1 MNEKWMNDMRN
12 RMADRKRKAPAG
24 LLGDIRKEMDRRGLV
39 TPVRRPDNARTVGLW
54 PKRIA
59 AAALVLVLGGAGWW
73 WLQTQKGTAP
83 TVADSSVPAQTPPDS
98 GQSAPAADRELPS
111 GPGEAIL
118 RSGRRYVAADRRSA
132 TVSAA
137 DDLQPDRTEA
147 VNGPKTDSA
156 SPEVTEPQPPQPAGP
171 APKQPSRPHAT
182 PHTPTCSDRPQRTLA
197 YSRPSR
203 PSAFTASLHYSGVMA
218 SQAEARQ
225 GMTLA
230 AADPIGYYDRTMA
243 FTAAKRNMTTEP
255 RFVTKTDYGQPVKFG
270 ISLGYRLT
278 DRWSVRTG
286 VDYSYLSSNTVTTT
300 GQIENKTHQQLHYIG
315 VPVSASYTLW
325 RKRNAHVYLNGGGEV
340 EKLVKG
346 SSLKS
351 GNSGQAAV
359 HSDVKEARPQF
370 SVNAAVG
377 AEYSFLHCVSVY
389 AEPGMSYYF
398 DNKSGVDNIYKDKKL
413 NFSFNVGLRLNIGQ

>member
-12 RMADRKRKAPAG
+12 RMADRKREAPAG

-39 TPVRRPDNARTVGLW
+39 TPVRPPGSAGTVGLW

-73 WLQTQKGTAP
+73 WLQTQKATAP
-83 TVADSSVPAQTPPDS
+83 TVADSSVLPQAILRS
-98 GQSAPAADRELPS
+98 GQSAPAADRELAS
-111 GPGEAIL
+111 GPAKALL
-118 RSGRRYVAADRRSA
+118 RTGRRYVAPDRQLAAGSA
-132 TVSAA
+132 TV
-137 DDLQPDRTEA
+137 DQQPDRTA
-147 VNGPKTDSA
+147 PVTGLKTDSA
-156 SPEVTEPQPPQPAGP
+156 LPEVAEPQPQKPAGP
-171 APKQPSRPHAT
+171 APKQPSRPHGT

-203 PSAFTASLHYSGVMA
+203 PAAFTASLHYSGVMA

-230 AADPIGYYDRTMA
+230 AADPIGYYDKAMA
-243 FTAAKRNMTTEP
+243 FTAAKRNKTPEDN
-255 RFVTKTDYGQPVKFG
+255 FITKSDYSQPVKFG
-270 ISLGYRLT
+270 VSLGYRLT

-300 GQIENKTHQQLHYIG
+300 GQIETKTHRQLHYIG

-325 RKRNAHVYLNGGGEV
+325 RKRNAHVYLTGGGEV

-351 GNSGQAAV
+351 DNSGQAAV
-359 HSDVKEARPQF
+359 HSDVKESRPQF

-377 AEYSFLHCVSVY
+377 AEYSFLRCVSVY
-389 AEPGMSYYF
+389 AEPGTSYYF
-398 DNKSGVDNIYKDKKL
+398 DNKSAVDNIYKDKKL
-413 NFSFNVGLRLNIGQ
+413 NFSFNVGLRLNIGK

>member
-12 RMADRKRKAPAG
+12 RMADRKREAPAG

-83 TVADSSVPAQTPPDS
+83 TVADSSVPAKAILRS
-98 GQSAPAADRELPS
+98 GQSAPAADRELSS
-111 GPGEAIL
+111 GPAEEIL
-118 RSGRRYVAADRRSA
+118 RSGRRYVAPDRRLA

-137 DDLQPDRTEA
+137 ADLQTDRTEP
-147 VNGPKTDSA
+147 VNGQKTDSA

-182 PHTPTCSDRPQRTLA
+182 PHTPICGDRPQRTLA

-203 PSAFTASLHYSGVMA
+203 PAAFTASLHYSGVMA

-230 AADPIGYYDRTMA
+230 AADPIGYYDKAMA
-243 FTAAKRNMTTEP
+243 FTAAKRNKTPEDN
-255 RFVTKTDYGQPVKFG
+255 FITK
-270 ISLGYRLT
+270 S
-278 DRWSVRTG
+278 
-286 VDYSYLSSNTVTTT
+286 DYS
-300 GQIENKTHQQLHYIG
+300 Q
-315 VPVSASYTLW
+315 
-325 RKRNAHVYLNGGGEV
+325 
-340 EKLVKG
+340 
-346 SSLKS
+346 
-351 GNSGQAAV
+351 
-359 HSDVKEARPQF
+359 
-370 SVNAAVG
+370 
-377 AEYSFLHCVSVY
+377 
-389 AEPGMSYYF
+389 
-398 DNKSGVDNIYKDKKL
+398 
-413 NFSFNVGLRLNIGQ
+413 